1 MPVFLSYQ
9 NRLDLAE
16 KEIAVARKKSRCP
29 MTEKQQE
36 ILRQMVHGRW
46 CPKGIAQRA
55 AMILDAFDGRR
66 NHRIAETL
74 DCERHTVGVWRQRW
88 RDAFDH
94 LVHLECFGKPAELR
108 HAIMDVLRDQPR
120 SGRRSTYTPDQI
132 ALIIAVACEPPED
145 SGRPITHW
153 SARELA
159 DEVIR
164 RKIVPKISARHVG
177 RFLKDGGT
185 SAAPEPVLAECPDQG
200 FA

>member
-1 MPVFLSYQ
+1 
-9 NRLDLAE
+9 
-16 KEIAVARKKSRCP
+16 
-29 MTEKQQE
+29 
-36 ILRQMVHGRW
+36 
-46 CPKGIAQRA
+46 
-55 AMILDAFDGRR
+55 
-66 NHRIAETL
+66 
-74 DCERHTVGVWRQRW
+74 
-88 RDAFDH
+88 
-94 LVHLECFGKPAELR
+94 
-108 HAIMDVLRDQPR
+108 MDVLRDQPR